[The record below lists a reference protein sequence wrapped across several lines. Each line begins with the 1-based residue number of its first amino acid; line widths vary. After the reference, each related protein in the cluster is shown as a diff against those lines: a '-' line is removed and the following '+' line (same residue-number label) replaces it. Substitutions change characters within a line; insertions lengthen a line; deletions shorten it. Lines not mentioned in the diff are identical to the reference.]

1 MGSQQEAL
9 AGDGRSRGA
18 ARQKVRPP
26 AGPEPLERVE
36 SEVVRCFRCPRLVA
50 WREAAAA
57 NPPRRFRGETYWARP
72 VPAFGDPRPRIL
84 IVGLAPAANGG
95 NRTGRMF
102 TGDASGDFL
111 FAALHAVGLASQ
123 PESRH
128 RGDGLSL
135 QGVLITAAV
144 RCAPPDNRPLP
155 DEFAACSEY
164 LDREREA
171 LPGALTLVA
180 LGALAFEACL
190 GTFARGG
197 HPIPRPKPR
206 FAHGA
211 EVEIGDYTIFST
223 YHPSQQNTFTGR
235 LTSSMLQAVLSRAAR
250 SSVQKEPRSVS
261 APAYDPAGRPL
272 REPVPPRSAGSRAR
286 RPPSR

>member
-1 MGSQQEAL
+1 M
-9 AGDGRSRGA
+9 
-18 ARQKVRPP
+18 RPP
-26 AGPEPLERVE
+26 GGPEYLEWIE

-72 VPAFGDPRPRIL
+72 IPAFGDAHPRIL
-84 IVGLAPAANGG
+84 LVGLAPAANGG

-128 RGDGLSL
+128 LGDGLTLS
-135 QGVLITAAV
+135 GVLITAAV

-155 DEFAACSEY
+155 EEFAACSEY

-171 LPGALTLVA
+171 LPGARTLVA

-190 GTFARGG
+190 GTLARGG
-197 HPIPRPKPR
+197 LPIPRPKPR

-211 EVEIGDYTIFST
+211 EVEIGDYTIFVT
-223 YHPSQQNTFTGR
+223 YHPSQQNTFTGK
-235 LTSSMLQAVLSRAAR
+235 LTPPMLQAVLSRAAR
-250 SSVQKEPRSVS
+250 SSEAKEGRGVS
-261 APAYDPAGRPL
+261 APACGPAGRPL
-272 REPVPPRSAGSRAR
+272 REPVRPRSAGSRAR